1 MKKLANEFKRYFESL
16 GENTEKYNTFL
27 VSLKREI
34 ERIGIKEENQLN
46 QIQ

>member
-16 GENTEKYNTFL
+16 RENTEKYNTFL